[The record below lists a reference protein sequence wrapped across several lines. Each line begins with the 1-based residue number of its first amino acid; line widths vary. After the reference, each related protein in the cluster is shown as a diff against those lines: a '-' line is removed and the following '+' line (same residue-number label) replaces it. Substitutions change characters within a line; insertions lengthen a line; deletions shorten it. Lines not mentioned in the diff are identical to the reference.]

1 MSAAEEYENR
11 PEQVEPEVE
20 RAGAARQPATAPV
33 RRARTPLR
41 VVPEAPFAPPKAPF
55 VALVLGLLGAG
66 LIALL
71 VLNTAAAEDSYKL
84 QRARQRD
91 AALQLRQ
98 EQLQQQVDAMDNP
111 AALAKRAQEL
121 GMGPAGNPAFI
132 RLPEG
137 TILGQ
142 PEAAQPLPSRSA
154 SASPSPNA
162 GTDQTGTDQT
172 GTDQTGTDQTGT
184 DQNGQPQNGGQ
195 PTTPT
200 PGQ

>member
-11 PEQVEPEVE
+11 PQEIEQVEP
-20 RAGAARQPATAPV
+20 ARQPATAPV

-111 AALAKRAQEL
+111 AALAKRAKEL
-121 GMGPAGNPAFI
+121 GMVPAGNPAFI
-132 RLPEG
+132 QLPDG

-142 PEAAQPLPSRSA
+142 PEAAQPLPSPSN

-162 GTDQTGTDQT
+162 GA
-172 GTDQTGTDQTGT
+172 
-184 DQNGQPQNGGQ
+184 DQNGQP
-195 PTTPT
+195 TTTT